1 MTTCLSL
8 RSTHTQYVGKVSATQ
23 GSHRMGKETSVAS
36 PDQIFS
42 YQNNTATDL
51 RGVRGW
57 LLLAVVVVM
66 EVQVDVAKAAA
77 LPIIFPSHVAI
88 AHGKAARQRA
98 PSPAIPPLH
107 VAVPPVE
114 FDLAVRCILCPTCDE
129 PCHMRNLRGECRP
142 IYNCKRRL

>member
-1 MTTCLSL
+1 MSLTTQET
-8 RSTHTQYVGKVSATQ
+8 RFHINQ
-23 GSHRMGKETSVAS
+23 GLIMAV
-36 PDQIFS
+36 
-42 YQNNTATDL
+42 